1 MTGRNLSVV
10 GNKWMIGGEGGGCCS
25 EVAVDERT
33 MSVLCGG
40 NRLRVK
46 IVRLGSARVGGLFVH
61 FYFFQLG
68 LW

>member
-1 MTGRNLSVV
+1 
-10 GNKWMIGGEGGGCCS
+10 MIGGEGGGCCS

-46 IVRLGSARVGGLFVH
+46 IVRLGSARVGGAFVLFL
-61 FYFFQLG
+61 FFQLG
-68 LW
+68 LC

>member
-1 MTGRNLSVV
+1 MRGRNLSGC

-40 NRLRVK
+40 NRLGLRLFDWG
-46 IVRLGSARVGGLFVH
+46 VREWEEHLFY
-61 FYFFQLG
+61 FYFFS
-68 LW
+68 